1 MTHPLFLTEDDVC
14 DLVSMRDA
22 IAALESCF
30 RAADHDVAVLPRQR
44 APLPGGPFQVMAAT
58 YAPRVFGLKA
68 YSGAPQ
74 GTFYHVLLYSMEER
88 RLLALIEA
96 NLLSQLRTGAASG
109 LATRHMAAEGAAT
122 LGIIGTGKQA
132 FWQAAAIAAVR
143 PVSEIRVF
151 GRDPER
157 RATFARSVEMRLS
170 IPTRAAPDARS
181 CVEGADI
188 VATITKAKE
197 PVCLS
202 EWIEDG
208 THVNVAGSNAADRRE
223 VDGALVTRS
232 ALLATDDLAQ
242 ARIEA
247 AEFRDLATAGVLSW
261 DDVHPLSSIVR
272 TPHARAQSDVTL
284 FKSLGVA
291 IEDVALAEVVY
302 RRALAAGRGS
312 PITGGRAAAFLGGT
326 S

>member
-1 MTHPLFLTEDDVC
+1 MTPPIFLTEDDVR
-14 DLVSMRDA
+14 DLVTVRHA
-22 IAALESCF
+22 IEALDGCF
-30 RAADHDVAVLPRQR
+30 GAPDGDVAVLPRQR

-74 GTFYHVLLYSMEER
+74 GTFYHVLLYSHAER

-109 LATRHMAAEGAAT
+109 LATRHMAPAEAPVLAV
-122 LGIIGTGKQA
+122 IGTGKQA
-132 FWQAAAIAAVR
+132 FWQAAAIASVR
-143 PVSEIRVF
+143 DIAEIRVH
-151 GRDPER
+151 GRDADR
-157 RATFARSVEMRLS
+157 RATFARAVEMQLG
-170 IPTRAAPDARS
+170 IPTQPVDDARR

-188 VATITKAKE
+188 IATITKARE

-202 EWIEDG
+202 HWVKDG
-208 THVNVAGSNAADRRE
+208 AHVNVAGSNAADRRE
-223 VDGALVTRS
+223 VDGALVTRA

-247 AEFRDLATAGVLSW
+247 AEFRDLAAAGLLDWGTVR
-261 DDVHPLSSIVR
+261 PLSDIVR
-272 TPHARAQSDVTL
+272 NPPSRAAGDVTL

-291 IEDVALAEVVY
+291 SEDIALAEVVY
-302 RRALAAGRGS
+302 ARALAADRGR
-312 PITGGRAAAFLGGT
+312 PIESGRAASFPGGM